1 MTDNS
6 LLDRKLATLPDRC
19 YSTSVGRS
27 AIISVAVLFYL
38 TYHLYQFIFKVLLRQ
53 AQAGM
58 FDNLS
63 DKLDGVFKRLKGHGT
78 LTEKNIS
85 DGLREVRMA
94 LLEADVHFKVVKKFI
109 ADIKERALGQE
120 VMKSLTPGQQ
130 VVKIV
135 NEELTNL
142 MGGSS
147 EEISLK
153 GTHPVAIMMV
163 GLQGSGKTTSSGKLA
178 IHLRKTGRKPYLV
191 PADVYRPAAID
202 QLQKLGEQIDV
213 PVFASST
220 DMDPVDICQ
229 QARVAAQ
236 KEGCDVVLLDT
247 AGRLHIDEE
256 LMGELQRIKAAVQPS
271 DILLVADAM
280 TGQDAVNMAKS
291 FDDALGIGGVVLTK
305 MDGDARGG
313 AALSIKSV
321 TRKPIK
327 FIGVGEKL
335 NDLEVFHPDRMA
347 SRILG
352 MGDMLTMIEKAQE
365 AVDAKQAAALEKKL
379 RKNQFTLED
388 FRDQMTQVRK
398 MGSLSDIIGMIPGMG
413 KLKQMKNLEVDDSQL
428 VRIEAIIN
436 SMTPQE
442 RRHHSI
448 INGSRRKRI
457 AKGSGTKVQDVNQ
470 LLKNYTQVMKMM
482 KKLNKG
488 GMRGLG
494 RGMMPF

>member
-1 MTDNS
+1 
-6 LLDRKLATLPDRC
+6 
-19 YSTSVGRS
+19 
-27 AIISVAVLFYL
+27 
-38 TYHLYQFIFKVLLRQ
+38 
-53 AQAGM
+53 M

-94 LLEADVHFKVVKKFI
+94 LLEADVHFKVVKRFI
-109 ADIKERALGQE
+109 ADIKERSLGQE
-120 VMKSLTPGQQ
+120 VMSSLTPGQQ

-135 NEELTNL
+135 NEELSQL
-142 MGGSS
+142 MGGRS
-147 EEISLK
+147 EDINLK
-153 GTHPVAIMMV
+153 GAHPVSVMMV

-178 IHLRKTGRKPYLV
+178 IHLRKMGRKPYLV

-202 QLQKLGEQIDV
+202 QLQKLGSQIEV
-213 PVFASST
+213 PVFGSENT
-220 DMDPVDICQ
+220 MDPVDICQ
-229 QARVAAQ
+229 QARVTAHR
-236 KEGCDVVLLDT
+236 EGCDVVLLDT
-247 AGRLHIDEE
+247 AGRLHIDDE
-256 LMGELQRIKAAVQPS
+256 LMGELQRIKEAVQPS

-280 TGQDAVNMAKS
+280 TGQDAVNMAKA
-291 FDDALGIGGVVLTK
+291 FDDALGIGGVILTK

-321 TRKPIK
+321 TEKPIK

-335 NDLEVFHPDRMA
+335 SDLEIFHPDRMA

-365 AVDAKQAAALEKKL
+365 AVDEKQAADLEKKL

-388 FRDQMTQVRK
+388 FRDQMAQVRK
-398 MGSLSDIIGMIPGMG
+398 MGSLSDIMGMIPGMG

-442 RRHHSI
+442 RRQHAI